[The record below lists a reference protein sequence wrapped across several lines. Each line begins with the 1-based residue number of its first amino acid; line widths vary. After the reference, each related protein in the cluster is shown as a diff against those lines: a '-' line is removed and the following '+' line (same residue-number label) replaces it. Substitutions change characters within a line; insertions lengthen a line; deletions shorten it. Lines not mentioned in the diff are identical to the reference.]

1 MSNCLFPP
9 TRVVGRRS
17 FRTPATSHRPT
28 IASRRLVELRGG
40 GDNEVAFNAYEWCV
54 NLGAPAALVAGAVLA
69 TLYESVRGGALEV
82 REGDGRYARLAKKV
96 TTLLLLSAFA
106 LQIASIFV
114 TTVTGT
120 VLLSRD
126 WTDVP
131 TEAAAPLALLRE
143 QYEFE
148 YLTSRLSF
156 LQGLI
161 NWLAGVALDF
171 TIPSEGASETAR
183 RMNAFGA
190 ALMLTLIV
198 LLISFY
204 NAHMTFYR
212 NYYEMLSRWAVVFT
226 QRFFLGW
233 RERPLFWLYVPAM
246 IGSLYLGIAALTLEK
261 GQLLSCSA
269 LFGGREGLVTT
280 LGRFHGR
287 DDNANHKKL
296 D

>member
-1 MSNCLFPP
+1 MRISLLLLLSQATVSNCLFPP

-131 TEAAAPLALLRE
+131 TEAAGAVRVRVPHVPSELPAGVDQLAGGGRVGLHHSLGGRERDGQEDERVRRGPDAHPDRPPDQLLQRPHDLLSELLRDVE
-143 QYEFE
+143 SMGRRFHAEI
-148 YLTSRLSF
+148 LP
-156 LQGLI
+156 
-161 NWLAGVALDF
+161 WLAGTAL
-171 TIPSEGASETAR
+171 
-183 RMNAFGA
+183 
-190 ALMLTLIV
+190 V
-198 LLISFY
+198 L
-204 NAHMTFYR
+204 
-212 NYYEMLSRWAVVFT
+212 AVCSGDD
-226 QRFFLGW
+226 RFFVLGHCGTYSG
-233 RERPLFWLYVPAM
+233 ERATPKLF
-246 IGSLYLGIAALTLEK
+246 
-261 GQLLSCSA
+261 CSV
-269 LFGGREGLVTT
+269 R
-280 LGRFHGR
+280 RQR
-287 DDNANHKKL
+287 RSDDNTR
-296 D
+296 